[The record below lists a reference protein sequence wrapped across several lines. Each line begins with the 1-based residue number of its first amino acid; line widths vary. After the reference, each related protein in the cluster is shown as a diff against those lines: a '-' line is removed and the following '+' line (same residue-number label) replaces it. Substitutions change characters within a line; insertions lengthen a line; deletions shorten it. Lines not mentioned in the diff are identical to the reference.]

1 MHSAQHAGNELVDT
15 VTLLYETHQRGY
27 PALIIASTL
36 KVGEDEFLEGIDL
49 VLEGH
54 QIGNRLVTFIGVID
68 GLQANVLF
76 VFESSCSRLAGR
88 FCDRSRPS
96 YH

>member
-15 VTLLYETHQRGY
+15 VTLLYETYQRGY

-49 VLEGH
+49 VLQGH
-54 QIGNRLVTFIGVID
+54 EVGNGFITRKISQEPDRERIKDLPLVRIVD
-68 GLQANVLF
+68 GLQTNVFL
-76 VFESSCSRLAGR
+76 VFE
-88 FCDRSRPS
+88 
-96 YH
+96 